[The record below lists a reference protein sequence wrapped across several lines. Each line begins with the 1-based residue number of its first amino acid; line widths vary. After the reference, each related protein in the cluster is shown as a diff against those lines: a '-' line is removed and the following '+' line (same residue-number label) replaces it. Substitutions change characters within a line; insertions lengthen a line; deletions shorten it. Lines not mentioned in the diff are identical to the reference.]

1 MTDDGAGFRV
11 RPARE
16 EDLDAIAGFE
26 IEIARVSFGDDAIED
41 AALHRKRVA
50 AALGR
55 PGRSPWSRSRRRATG
70 RRWAGPGCPGVPTR

>member
-1 MTDDGAGFRV
+1 MTDSGGGFRV

-26 IEIARVSFGDDAIED
+26 IAIARVSFGDEAIEA
-41 AALHRKRVA
+41 AALHRKRAA

-55 PGRSPWSRSRRRATG
+55 RGRSPWSRSRRAAMG
-70 RRWAGPGCPGVPTR
+70 RRWAGPGCRAAPTR